1 MFSYMWHTPDQPF
14 TELGAIYSGTTYFS
28 RYLYLAGLVSAH
40 LPCLLCLLQSNFSE
54 EAMAHC
60 SHCSCFFSQNAIVSS
75 TLPPT
80 ASKGSK
86 AMSSEGQESSGQ
98 GFPSAPPCVP
108 SKTTGIS
115 CRYPV
120 AMKAFSR
127 YVMLVE
133 YWYETSGRMVLQNST
148 LRVMRRQHTEFRMN
162 MVGCLS
168 WNDFCWSFPFTLTW
182 ACHEFFALSTTR
194 FRWIILAT
202 SSSRICCSQRFER
215 AARRALW
222 TLLAK
227 KAFGTRHGG
236 EFYSFWHV
244 STCLTVSNERTKG
257 KSDFKKGRTDKPSFS
272 WP

>member
-1 MFSYMWHTPDQPF
+1 MHIEDIWKIYSTYLHVTSWKLCILDTLVYLCISMCVCISIIFNIYIVILNIYIMFSYMWHTPDQPF

-133 YWYETSGRMVLQNST
+133 Y
-148 LRVMRRQHTEFRMN
+148 
-162 MVGCLS
+162 
-168 WNDFCWSFPFTLTW
+168 
-182 ACHEFFALSTTR
+182 
-194 FRWIILAT
+194 
-202 SSSRICCSQRFER
+202 
-215 AARRALW
+215 
-222 TLLAK
+222 
-227 KAFGTRHGG
+227 
-236 EFYSFWHV
+236 
-244 STCLTVSNERTKG
+244 
-257 KSDFKKGRTDKPSFS
+257 
-272 WP
+272 